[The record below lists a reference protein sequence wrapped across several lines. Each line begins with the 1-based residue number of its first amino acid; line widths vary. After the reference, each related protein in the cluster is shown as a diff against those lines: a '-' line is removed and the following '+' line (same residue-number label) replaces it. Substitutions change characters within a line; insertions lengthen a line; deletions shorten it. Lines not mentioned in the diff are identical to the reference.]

1 MVKNCIYKRKRYVLK
16 AITNDESNLYLDNHW
31 RYTNDINNAQIY
43 RKSTAYSYRGFF
55 NRDVS
60 PDNTW
65 GRIFPVRL
73 VVLDIKESKADD

>member
-43 RKSTAYSYRGFF
+43 RKSTALSYS
-55 NRDVS
+55 
-60 PDNTW
+60 
-65 GRIFPVRL
+65 RIFPVRL
-73 VVLDIKESKADD
+73 ASLDIKESKVDD